1 MFKSILSLKKLIYPT
16 ICLSCSSVG
25 MKICSNCLLM
35 WRINP
40 VKSSIEK
47 YPLYFSAD
55 YNEFTGSV
63 ILEAKESANKVAID
77 LLACSIARSI
87 IRAIKD
93 LSICQPIVL
102 TTIPS
107 QHSANRRRGRDH
119 IKDLTEVV
127 IGKLEAID
135 IFPLYLPLLIP
146 TKKIQD
152 QSKLNSQQR
161 KVNVYQAFLARQS
174 EISIGG
180 VILIDDLV
188 TTGASILEG
197 VRALNEAKITINA
210 VVTACAVGRNSLIR

>member
-16 ICLSCSSVG
+16 ICLSCRSVG

-93 LSICQPIVL
+93 LGICQPIVL

-119 IKDLTEVV
+119 IKDLTEVI

-146 TKKIQD
+146 SKKIQD

>member
-1 MFKSILSLKKLIYPT
+1 VFKSILSLKKLIYPT
-16 ICLSCSSVG
+16 ICLSCRSVG

-93 LSICQPIVL
+93 LGICQPIVL

-119 IKDLTEVV
+119 IKDLTEVI

-146 TKKIQD
+146 SKKIQD

>member
-16 ICLSCSSVG
+16 ICLSCRSVG

-40 VKSSIEK
+40 VKSSTEK

-119 IKDLTEVV
+119 IKDLTEVI

-146 TKKIQD
+146 SKKIQD

-161 KVNVYQAFLARQS
+161 KVNVYQAFLARES

>member
-1 MFKSILSLKKLIYPT
+1 
-16 ICLSCSSVG
+16 
-25 MKICSNCLLM
+25 M
-35 WRINP
+35 WRIKP
-40 VKSSIEK
+40 IKSNILK

-135 IFPLYLPLLIP
+135 IFPLYLPLLNP
-146 TKKIQD
+146 AKKIQD

-161 KVNVYQAFLARQS
+161 KANMYQAFLTRQS

-197 VRALNEAKITINA
+197 IRALNEAKITINA

>member
-1 MFKSILSLKKLIYPT
+1 
-16 ICLSCSSVG
+16 
-25 MKICSNCLLM
+25 M

-119 IKDLTEVV
+119 IKDLTEVI

-146 TKKIQD
+146 SKKIQD

>member
-1 MFKSILSLKKLIYPT
+1 MFKSILSLKKLIYPA
-16 ICLSCSSVG
+16 ICLSCNSVG
-25 MKICSNCLLM
+25 IKICSNCLLM

-93 LSICQPIVL
+93 LGICQPIVL

-146 TKKIQD
+146 SKKIQD

-161 KVNVYQAFLARQS
+161 KVNIYQAFLARQS

>member
-1 MFKSILSLKKLIYPT
+1 
-16 ICLSCSSVG
+16 
-25 MKICSNCLLM
+25 M

-102 TTIPS
+102 ITIPS